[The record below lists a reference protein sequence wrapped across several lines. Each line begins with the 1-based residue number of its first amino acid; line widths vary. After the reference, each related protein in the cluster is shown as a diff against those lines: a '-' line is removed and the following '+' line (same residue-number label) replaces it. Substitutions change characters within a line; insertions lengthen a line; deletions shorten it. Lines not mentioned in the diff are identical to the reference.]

1 MKIKIRYFA
10 SIKENLGKSEEE
22 FEVKKDITVREFK
35 DIFKKNYSKYEER
48 DLLFAINGEFAHPEK
63 KINHGDIVAIFPP
76 VSGG

>member
-22 FEVKKDITVREFK
+22 LEVRKDITVREFK
-35 DIFKKNYSKYEER
+35 EIFKKNYSKHAGN
-48 DLLFAINGEFAHPEK
+48 DLLLAINGEFASLEK